1 MKFQREFLYVISD
14 IFRQFLVL
22 GLISFGGPAAHVGY
36 FHRRFVEE
44 LQWLDEAEFA
54 RLLAL
59 TQFLPGPASS
69 QLGFAIGRVRG
80 GVAGAFTA
88 FVAFTLPSFVLMALL
103 GIYATSLPDWL
114 QGGAITGLKWLAV
127 VVVADAVWNMGQRFC
142 AGGLTRT
149 IAALVA
155 LLLVLWPA
163 LAGQMLALL
172 VAAAIGWCW
181 LRPQQNVVLT
191 GKPVWRR
198 WPLAVFALLAVVA
211 LLPAG
216 RVLGLW
222 NDFFAAGS
230 LVFGGGHVVLPLL
243 QELVGP
249 QMSPDQFL
257 TGYAAAQ
264 AVPGPMFSL
273 ASYLGAVLLPASPWL
288 GALIAT
294 LAIFLPGFLLVL
306 GLMEGWQWLSS
317 RPALA
322 GAVAGINAA
331 VVGLLLA
338 ALYQPVFISAVH
350 DVWDLLI
357 VVAGFAVLRS
367 KTVPLWG
374 MVLGM
379 ATLGVLAGLL

>member
-1 MKFQREFLYVISD
+1 MTD
-14 IFRQFLVL
+14 IFRQFLLL

-36 FHRRFVEE
+36 FHQRFVVQ
-44 LQWLDEAEFA
+44 LQWLSEADFA

-80 GVAGAFTA
+80 GVAGAFVA
-88 FVAFTLPSFVLMALL
+88 FVGFTLPSFLLMALL
-103 GIYATSLPDWL
+103 AMYAAALPEWL
-114 QGGAITGLKWLAV
+114 QGGVVTGLKWLAV
-127 VVVADAVWNMGQRFC
+127 VVVADAVWNMGARFC
-142 AGGLTRT
+142 TAPLTRGL
-149 IAALVA
+149 ALGVA

-163 LAGQMLALL
+163 LWGQVAALL
-172 VAAAIGWCW
+172 LAAAVGWHW
-181 LRPQQNVVLT
+181 LRPANVEPLQ
-191 GKPVWRR
+191 GKPVWR
-198 WPLAVFALLAVVA
+198 WLPLGLLVLLALVA
-211 LLPAG
+211 VLPAG
-216 RVLGLW
+216 RLLGLW
-222 NDFFAAGS
+222 NDFFTAGA

-249 QMSPDQFL
+249 QMSPDSFL

-273 ASYLGAVLLPASPWL
+273 AAYLGAVLLPASPWW
-288 GALIAT
+288 GALLAT

-306 GLMEGWQWLSS
+306 GMMEGWQWLSS

-338 ALYQPVFISAVH
+338 ALYQPVFVSAVH
-350 DVWDLLI
+350 DGWDLLV
-357 VVAGFAVLRS
+357 VVAGFVVLRS

-379 ATLGVLAGLL
+379 AALGVLAGLL

>member
-1 MKFQREFLYVISD
+1 MTD
-14 IFRQFLVL
+14 IFRQFLLL

-36 FHRRFVEE
+36 FHQRFVVQ
-44 LQWLDEAEFA
+44 LQWLSEADFA

-80 GVAGAFTA
+80 GVAGAFVA
-88 FVAFTLPSFVLMALL
+88 FVGFTLPSFLLMALL
-103 GIYATSLPDWL
+103 AMYAAALPEWL
-114 QGGAITGLKWLAV
+114 QGGVVTGLKWLAV
-127 VVVADAVWNMGQRFC
+127 VVVADAVWNMGARFC
-142 AGGLTRT
+142 TAPLTRGL
-149 IAALVA
+149 ALGVA

-163 LAGQMLALL
+163 LWGQVAALL
-172 VAAAIGWCW
+172 LAAAVGWHW
-181 LRPQQNVVLT
+181 LRPANVEPLQ
-191 GKPVWRR
+191 GKPVWR
-198 WPLAVFALLAVVA
+198 WLPLGLLVLLALVA
-211 LLPAG
+211 VLPAG
-216 RVLGLW
+216 RLLGLW
-222 NDFFAAGS
+222 NDFFTAGA

-249 QMSPDQFL
+249 QMSPDSFL

-273 ASYLGAVLLPASPWL
+273 AAYLGAVLLPASPWW
-288 GALIAT
+288 GALLAT

-306 GLMEGWQWLSS
+306 GMMEGWQWLSS

-338 ALYQPVFISAVH
+338 ALYQPVFVSAVH
-350 DVWDLLI
+350 GGWDLLI
-357 VVAGFAVLRS
+357 VVAGFVVLRS

-379 ATLGVLAGLL
+379 AALGVLAGLL

>member
-1 MKFQREFLYVISD
+1 MTD
-14 IFRQFLVL
+14 IFRQFLLL

-36 FHRRFVEE
+36 FHQRFVVQ
-44 LQWLDEAEFA
+44 LQWLSEADFA

-80 GVAGAFTA
+80 GVAGAFVA
-88 FVAFTLPSFVLMALL
+88 FVGFTLPSFLLMALL
-103 GIYATSLPDWL
+103 AMYAAALPEWL
-114 QGGAITGLKWLAV
+114 QGGVVTGLKWLAV
-127 VVVADAVWNMGQRFC
+127 VVVADAVWNMGARFC
-142 AGGLTRT
+142 TAPLTRGL
-149 IAALVA
+149 ALGVA

-163 LAGQMLALL
+163 LWGQVAALL
-172 VAAAIGWCW
+172 LAAAVGWHW
-181 LRPQQNVVLT
+181 LRPANVEPLQ
-191 GKPVWRR
+191 GKPVWR
-198 WPLAVFALLAVVA
+198 WLPLGLLVLLALVA
-211 LLPAG
+211 VLPAG
-216 RVLGLW
+216 RLLGLW
-222 NDFFAAGS
+222 NDFFTAGA

-249 QMSPDQFL
+249 QMSPDSFL

-273 ASYLGAVLLPASPWL
+273 AAYLGAVLLPASPWW
-288 GALIAT
+288 GALLAT

-306 GLMEGWQWLSS
+306 GMMEGWQWLSS

-338 ALYQPVFISAVH
+338 ALYQPVFVSAVH
-350 DVWDLLI
+350 DGWDLLV
-357 VVAGFAVLRS
+357 VVAGFVVLRS

-374 MVLGM
+374 MLLGM
-379 ATLGVLAGLL
+379 AGLGVLAGLL

>member
-1 MKFQREFLYVISD
+1 MTD
-14 IFRQFLVL
+14 IFRQFLLL

-36 FHRRFVEE
+36 FHQRFVLQ
-44 LQWLDEAEFA
+44 LQWVSEADFA

-80 GVAGAFTA
+80 GVAGAFVA
-88 FVAFTLPSFVLMALL
+88 FVGFTLPSFLLMALL
-103 GIYATSLPDWL
+103 AMYAAALPEWL
-114 QGGAITGLKWLAV
+114 QGGVVTGLKWLAV
-127 VVVADAVWNMGQRFC
+127 VVVADAVWNMGARFC
-142 AGGLTRT
+142 TAPLTRGL
-149 IAALVA
+149 ALGVA

-163 LAGQMLALL
+163 LWGQVAALL
-172 VAAAIGWCW
+172 LAAAVGWHW
-181 LRPQQNVVLT
+181 LRPANVEPLQ
-191 GKPVWRR
+191 GKPVWR
-198 WPLAVFALLAVVA
+198 WLPLGLLVLLALVA
-211 LLPAG
+211 VLPAG
-216 RVLGLW
+216 RLLGLW
-222 NDFFAAGS
+222 NDFFTAGA

-249 QMSPDQFL
+249 QMSPDSFL

-273 ASYLGAVLLPASPWL
+273 AAYLGAVLLPASPWW
-288 GALIAT
+288 GALLAT

-306 GLMEGWQWLSS
+306 GMMEGWQWLSS

-338 ALYQPVFISAVH
+338 ALYQPVFVSAVH
-350 DVWDLLI
+350 DGWDLLI
-357 VVAGFAVLRS
+357 VVAGFVVLRS

-379 ATLGVLAGLL
+379 AALGVLAGLL

>member
-1 MKFQREFLYVISD
+1 MKD

-22 GLISFGGPAAHVGY
+22 GLVSFGGPAAHVGY

-54 RLLAL
+54 RLMAL

-88 FVAFTLPSFVLMALL
+88 FVGFTLPSFLVMALL
-103 GIYATSLPDWL
+103 AIYASSLPEWL

-127 VVVADAVWNMGQRFC
+127 IVVADAVWNMGKRFC
-142 AGGLTRT
+142 TSPLTRGL
-149 IAALVA
+149 AVAVA
-155 LLLVLWPA
+155 LLLLVWSSLP
-163 LAGQMLALL
+163 GQILALL
-172 VAAAIGWCW
+172 VAAAVGWQA
-181 LRPQQNVVLT
+181 LRPAQPEAADSDQSA
-191 GKPVWRR
+191 PVWRPK
-198 WPLAVFALLAVVA
+198 PLLLFALLALVP
-211 LLPAG
+211 LLFG
-216 RVLGLW
+216 GGLW
-222 NDFFAAGS
+222 VLWKDFYAAGS

-243 QELVGP
+243 QELVGGKL
-249 QMSPDQFL
+249 SPDQFL

-273 ASYLGAVLLPASPWL
+273 AAYLGAVLLPSSPWL
-288 GALIAT
+288 GALTAT
-294 LAIFLPGFLLVL
+294 MAIFLPGFLLVL
-306 GLMEGWQWLSS
+306 GVMEGWQWLSS

-338 ALYQPVFISAVH
+338 ALYQPVFVSAVH
-350 DVWDLLI
+350 GFGDLLV
-357 VVAGFAVLRS
+357 VVAGFALLRS
-367 KTVPLWG
+367 GKVPLWG

-379 ATLGVLAGLL
+379 AGLGVVAGAL

>member
-1 MKFQREFLYVISD
+1 MAD

-44 LQWLDEAEFA
+44 LGWLDEAEFA

-80 GVAGAFTA
+80 GVPGAFAA
-88 FVAFTLPSFVLMALL
+88 FVAFTLPSFLIMALL
-103 GIYATSLPDWL
+103 GIYAASLPDWL

-127 VVVADAVWNMGQRFC
+127 MVVADAVWNMGKRFC
-142 AGGLTRT
+142 AAPLTRG
-149 IAALVA
+149 IAAAVA
-155 LLLVLWPA
+155 VFLILWPSLFGQILVLLAAGALGWHRLRPA
-163 LAGQMLALL
+163 DSGEPAGGAVWRKPPLILFSVLALL
-172 VAAAIGWCW
+172 ALFAGGE
-181 LRPQQNVVLT
+181 R
-191 GKPVWRR
+191 
-198 WPLAVFALLAVVA
+198 LA
-211 LLPAG
+211 
-216 RVLGLW
+216 LW

-243 QELVGP
+243 QELLGP
-249 QMSPDQFL
+249 QISPDPFL

-273 ASYLGAVLLPASPWL
+273 ASYLGAVLLPDSPWW
-288 GALIAT
+288 GALVAT
-294 LAIFLPGFLLVL
+294 LGIFLPGFLLVL

-338 ALYQPVFISAVH
+338 ALYQPVFVSAVH
-350 DVWDLLI
+350 GVLDLLV
-357 VVAGFAVLRS
+357 VVAGFALLRS
-367 KTVPLWG
+367 GKVPLWG
-374 MVLGM
+374 MVLGT
-379 ATLGVLAGLL
+379 AGLGVMTGFL

>member
-1 MKFQREFLYVISD
+1 
-14 IFRQFLVL
+14 
-22 GLISFGGPAAHVGY
+22 VGY

-69 QLGFAIGRVRG
+69 QLGFAIGRLRG
-80 GVAGAFTA
+80 GVLGAFAA
-88 FVAFTLPSFVLMALL
+88 FVAFTLPSFLLMALL

-127 VVVADAVWNMGQRFC
+127 IVVADAVWNMGQRFC

-181 LRPQQNVVLT
+181 LRPDQSAPLT

-198 WPLAVFALLAVVA
+198 WPLALFVLFAIVA

-273 ASYLGAVLLPASPWL
+273 ASYLGAVLLPASPWW

-338 ALYQPVFISAVH
+338 ALYQPVFVSAVH
-350 DVWDLLI
+350 DLWDLLI
-357 VVAGFAVLRS
+357 VVAGFVVLRS

-379 ATLGVLAGLL
+379 VALGVITGVL

>member
-1 MKFQREFLYVISD
+1 MAE
-14 IFRQFLVL
+14 IFRQFLLL
-22 GLISFGGPAAHVGY
+22 GMVSFGGPAAHVGY
-36 FHRRFVEE
+36 FHQRFVVQ
-44 LQWLDEAEFA
+44 LQWLSEADFA

-80 GVAGAFTA
+80 GVVGA
-88 FVAFTLPSFVLMALL
+88 FVAFVGFTLPSFLLMALL
-103 GIYATSLPDWL
+103 AMYASGLPGWL
-114 QGGAITGLKWLAV
+114 QGGVVTGLKWLAV
-127 VVVADAVWNMGQRFC
+127 VVVADAVWNMGTRFC
-142 AGGLTRT
+142 TALLTRGL
-149 IAALVA
+149 ALGVA

-163 LAGQMLALL
+163 LWGQVAALL
-172 VAAAIGWCW
+172 LAAAVGWYW
-181 LRPQQNVVLT
+181 LRPANVAPLQ
-191 GKPVWRR
+191 GKPVWR
-198 WPLAVFALLAVVA
+198 WLPLGLLGLLALLTA
-211 LLPAG
+211 LPAG
-216 RVLGLW
+216 RLLGLW
-222 NDFFAAGS
+222 NDFFTAGA

-249 QMSPDQFL
+249 QMSPDSFL

-273 ASYLGAVLLPASPWL
+273 AAYLGAVLLPVSPWW
-288 GALIAT
+288 GALLAT

-306 GLMEGWQWLSS
+306 GMMEGWQWLSS

-338 ALYQPVFISAVH
+338 ALYQPVFVSAVH
-350 DVWDLLI
+350 DGWDLLI
-357 VVAGFAVLRS
+357 VVVGFVVLRS

-379 ATLGVLAGLL
+379 AALGVLTGLL

>member
-1 MKFQREFLYVISD
+1 MTD
-14 IFRQFLVL
+14 IFRQFLLL

-36 FHRRFVEE
+36 FHQRFVVQ
-44 LQWLDEAEFA
+44 LQWLSEADFA

-80 GVAGAFTA
+80 GVAGAFVA
-88 FVAFTLPSFVLMALL
+88 FVGFTLPSFLLMALL
-103 GIYATSLPDWL
+103 AMYAAALPEWL
-114 QGGAITGLKWLAV
+114 QGGVVTGLKWLAV
-127 VVVADAVWNMGQRFC
+127 VVVADAVWNMGARFC
-142 AGGLTRT
+142 TAPLTRGL
-149 IAALVA
+149 ALGVA

-163 LAGQMLALL
+163 LWGQVAALL
-172 VAAAIGWCW
+172 LAAAVGWHW
-181 LRPQQNVVLT
+181 LRPANVEPLQ
-191 GKPVWRR
+191 GKPVWR
-198 WPLAVFALLAVVA
+198 WLPLGLLVLLALVA
-211 LLPAG
+211 VLPAG
-216 RVLGLW
+216 RLLGLW
-222 NDFFAAGS
+222 NDFFTAGA

-249 QMSPDQFL
+249 QMSPDSFL

-273 ASYLGAVLLPASPWL
+273 AAYLGAVLLPASPWW
-288 GALIAT
+288 GALLAT

-306 GLMEGWQWLSS
+306 GMMEGWQWLSS

-338 ALYQPVFISAVH
+338 ALYQPVLVSAVH
-350 DVWDLLI
+350 DGWDLLI
-357 VVAGFAVLRS
+357 VVAGFVVLRS

-379 ATLGVLAGLL
+379 AALGVLAGLL

>member
-1 MKFQREFLYVISD
+1 MAE
-14 IFRQFLVL
+14 IFRQFLLL
-22 GLISFGGPAAHVGY
+22 GMVSFGGPAAHVGY
-36 FHRRFVEE
+36 FHQRFVVQ
-44 LQWLDEAEFA
+44 LQWLSEADFA

-80 GVAGAFTA
+80 GVVGA
-88 FVAFTLPSFVLMALL
+88 FVAFVGFTLPSFLLMALL
-103 GIYATSLPDWL
+103 AMYASGLPGWL
-114 QGGAITGLKWLAV
+114 QGGVVTGLKWLAV
-127 VVVADAVWNMGQRFC
+127 VVVADAVWNMGTRFC
-142 AGGLTRT
+142 TALLTRGL
-149 IAALVA
+149 ALGVA

-163 LAGQMLALL
+163 LWGQVAALL
-172 VAAAIGWCW
+172 LAAAVGWYW
-181 LRPQQNVVLT
+181 LRPANVAPLQ
-191 GKPVWRR
+191 GKPVWR
-198 WPLAVFALLAVVA
+198 WLPLGLLGLLALLTA
-211 LLPAG
+211 LPAG
-216 RVLGLW
+216 RLLGLW
-222 NDFFAAGS
+222 NDFFTAGA

-249 QMSPDQFL
+249 QMSPDSFL

-273 ASYLGAVLLPASPWL
+273 AAYLGAVLLPASPWW
-288 GALIAT
+288 GALLAT

-306 GLMEGWQWLSS
+306 GMMEGWQWLSS

-338 ALYQPVFISAVH
+338 ALYQPVFVSAVH
-350 DVWDLLI
+350 DGWDLLI
-357 VVAGFAVLRS
+357 VVVGFVVLRS

-379 ATLGVLAGLL
+379 AALGVLTGLL

>member
-1 MKFQREFLYVISD
+1 MMTE
-14 IFRQFLVL
+14 IFRQFLLL

-36 FHRRFVEE
+36 FHQRFVVQ
-44 LQWLDEAEFA
+44 LQWLSEADFA

-80 GVAGAFTA
+80 GVAGAFVA
-88 FVAFTLPSFVLMALL
+88 FIGFTLPSFLLMALL
-103 GIYATSLPDWL
+103 AMYAAALPAWL
-114 QGGAITGLKWLAV
+114 QGGVVTGLKWLAV
-127 VVVADAVWNMGQRFC
+127 VVVADAVWNMGTRFC
-142 AGGLTRT
+142 TAPLTRGL
-149 IAALVA
+149 ALGVA
-155 LLLVLWPA
+155 LLLLLWPA
-163 LAGQMLALL
+163 LWGQVAALL
-172 VAAAIGWCW
+172 LAAAVGWHW
-181 LRPQQNVVLT
+181 LRPANVKPLQ
-191 GKPVWRR
+191 GKPVWR
-198 WPLAVFALLAVVA
+198 WLPLGLLVLLAMLAV
-211 LLPAG
+211 LPAG
-216 RVLGLW
+216 RLLGLW
-222 NDFFAAGS
+222 NDFFTAGA

-249 QMSPDQFL
+249 QMSPDSFL

-273 ASYLGAVLLPASPWL
+273 AAYLGAVLLPASPWW
-288 GALIAT
+288 GALLAT

-306 GLMEGWQWLSS
+306 GMMEGWQWLSS

-338 ALYQPVFISAVH
+338 ALYQPVFVSAVH
-350 DVWDLLI
+350 DGWDLLI
-357 VVAGFAVLRS
+357 VVAGFVVLRS

-379 ATLGVLAGLL
+379 AALGVLAGLL

>member
-1 MKFQREFLYVISD
+1 MTD
-14 IFRQFLVL
+14 IFRQFLLL

-36 FHRRFVEE
+36 FHQRFVLQ
-44 LQWLDEAEFA
+44 LQWVSEADFA

-80 GVAGAFTA
+80 GVAGAFVA
-88 FVAFTLPSFVLMALL
+88 FVGFTLPSFLLMALL
-103 GIYATSLPDWL
+103 AMYAAALPEWL
-114 QGGAITGLKWLAV
+114 QGGVVTGLKWLAV
-127 VVVADAVWNMGQRFC
+127 VVVADAVWNMGARFC
-142 AGGLTRT
+142 TAPLTRGL
-149 IAALVA
+149 ALGVA

-163 LAGQMLALL
+163 LWGQVAALL
-172 VAAAIGWCW
+172 LAAAVGWHW
-181 LRPQQNVVLT
+181 LRPANVEPLQ
-191 GKPVWRR
+191 GKPVWR
-198 WPLAVFALLAVVA
+198 WLPLGLLVLLALVA
-211 LLPAG
+211 VLPAG
-216 RVLGLW
+216 RLLGLW
-222 NDFFAAGS
+222 NDFFTAGA

-249 QMSPDQFL
+249 QMSPDSFL

-273 ASYLGAVLLPASPWL
+273 AAYLGAVLLPASPWW
-288 GALIAT
+288 GALLAT

-306 GLMEGWQWLSS
+306 GMMEGWQWLSS

-338 ALYQPVFISAVH
+338 ALYQPVFVSAVH
-350 DVWDLLI
+350 DGWDLLV
-357 VVAGFAVLRS
+357 VVAGFVVLRS

-374 MVLGM
+374 MLLGM
-379 ATLGVLAGLL
+379 AGLGVLAGLL

>member
-1 MKFQREFLYVISD
+1 MAE
-14 IFRQFLVL
+14 IFRQFLLL
-22 GLISFGGPAAHVGY
+22 GLVSFGGPAAHVGY
-36 FHRRFVEE
+36 FHQRFVVQ
-44 LQWLDEAEFA
+44 LQWLSEADFA

-80 GVAGAFTA
+80 GVVGA
-88 FVAFTLPSFVLMALL
+88 FVAFVGFTLPSFLLMALL
-103 GIYATSLPDWL
+103 AMYASGLPGWL
-114 QGGAITGLKWLAV
+114 QGGVVTGLKWLAV
-127 VVVADAVWNMGQRFC
+127 VVVADAVWNMGTRFC
-142 AGGLTRT
+142 TAQLTRGL
-149 IAALVA
+149 ALGVA

-163 LAGQMLALL
+163 LWGQVAALL
-172 VAAAIGWCW
+172 LAAAVGWYW
-181 LRPQQNVVLT
+181 LRPANVAPLQ
-191 GKPVWRR
+191 GKPVWR
-198 WPLAVFALLAVVA
+198 WLPLGLLGLLALLAV
-211 LLPAG
+211 LPAG
-216 RVLGLW
+216 RLLGLW
-222 NDFFAAGS
+222 NDFFTAGA

-249 QMSPDQFL
+249 QMSPDSFL

-273 ASYLGAVLLPASPWL
+273 AAYLGAVLLPASPWW
-288 GALIAT
+288 GALLAT

-306 GLMEGWQWLSS
+306 GMMEGWQWLSS

-338 ALYQPVFISAVH
+338 ALYQPVFVSAVH
-350 DVWDLLI
+350 DGWDLLI
-357 VVAGFAVLRS
+357 VVAGFVVLRS

-379 ATLGVLAGLL
+379 AALGVLTGLL

>member
-1 MKFQREFLYVISD
+1 MAE
-14 IFRQFLVL
+14 IFRQFLLL
-22 GLISFGGPAAHVGY
+22 GLVSFGGPAAHVGY
-36 FHRRFVEE
+36 FHQRFVVQ
-44 LQWLDEAEFA
+44 LQWLSEADFA

-80 GVAGAFTA
+80 GVVGA
-88 FVAFTLPSFVLMALL
+88 FVAFVGFTLPSFLLMALL
-103 GIYATSLPDWL
+103 AMYASGLPGWL
-114 QGGAITGLKWLAV
+114 QGGVVTGLKWLAV
-127 VVVADAVWNMGQRFC
+127 VVVADAVWNMGTRFC
-142 AGGLTRT
+142 TALLTRGL
-149 IAALVA
+149 ALGVA

-163 LAGQMLALL
+163 LWGQVAALL
-172 VAAAIGWCW
+172 LAAAVGWYW
-181 LRPQQNVVLT
+181 LRPANVAPLQ
-191 GKPVWRR
+191 GKPVWR
-198 WPLAVFALLAVVA
+198 WLPLGLLGLLALLTA
-211 LLPAG
+211 LPAG
-216 RVLGLW
+216 RLLGLW
-222 NDFFAAGS
+222 NDFFTAGA

-249 QMSPDQFL
+249 QMSPDSFL

-273 ASYLGAVLLPASPWL
+273 AAYLGAVLLPASPWW
-288 GALIAT
+288 GALLAT

-306 GLMEGWQWLSS
+306 GMMEGWQWLSS

-338 ALYQPVFISAVH
+338 ALYQPVFVSAVH
-350 DVWDLLI
+350 DGWDLLI
-357 VVAGFAVLRS
+357 VVVGFVVLRS

-379 ATLGVLAGLL
+379 AALGVLTGLL

>member
-1 MKFQREFLYVISD
+1 MTD
-14 IFRQFLVL
+14 IFRQFLLL

-36 FHRRFVEE
+36 FHQRFVVQ
-44 LQWLDEAEFA
+44 LQWLSEADFA

-80 GVAGAFTA
+80 GVAGAFVA
-88 FVAFTLPSFVLMALL
+88 FVGFTLPSFLLMALL
-103 GIYATSLPDWL
+103 AMYAAALPEWL
-114 QGGAITGLKWLAV
+114 QGGVVTGLKWLAV
-127 VVVADAVWNMGQRFC
+127 VVVADAVWNMGARFC
-142 AGGLTRT
+142 TAPLTRGL
-149 IAALVA
+149 ALGVA

-163 LAGQMLALL
+163 LWGQVAALL
-172 VAAAIGWCW
+172 LAAAVGWHW
-181 LRPQQNVVLT
+181 LRPANVEPLQ
-191 GKPVWRR
+191 GKPVWR
-198 WPLAVFALLAVVA
+198 WLPLGLLVLLALVA
-211 LLPAG
+211 VLPAG
-216 RVLGLW
+216 RLLGLW
-222 NDFFAAGS
+222 NDFFTAGA

-249 QMSPDQFL
+249 QMSPDSFL

-273 ASYLGAVLLPASPWL
+273 AAYLGAVLLPASPWW
-288 GALIAT
+288 GALLAT

-306 GLMEGWQWLSS
+306 GMMEGWQWLSS

-338 ALYQPVFISAVH
+338 ALYQPVFVSAVH
-350 DVWDLLI
+350 DGWDLLV
-357 VVAGFAVLRS
+357 VVAGFVVLRS
-367 KTVPLWG
+367 KTVLLWG
-374 MVLGM
+374 MLLGM
-379 ATLGVLAGLL
+379 AGLGVLAGLL

>member
-1 MKFQREFLYVISD
+1 MTD
-14 IFRQFLVL
+14 IFRQFLLL

-36 FHRRFVEE
+36 FHQRFVVQ
-44 LQWLDEAEFA
+44 LQWLSEADFA

-80 GVAGAFTA
+80 GVAGAFVA
-88 FVAFTLPSFVLMALL
+88 FVGFTLPSFLLMALL
-103 GIYATSLPDWL
+103 AMYAAALPEWL
-114 QGGAITGLKWLAV
+114 QGGVVTGLKWLAV
-127 VVVADAVWNMGQRFC
+127 VVVADAVWNMGARFC
-142 AGGLTRT
+142 TAPLTRGL
-149 IAALVA
+149 ALGVA

-163 LAGQMLALL
+163 LWGQVAALL
-172 VAAAIGWCW
+172 LAAAVGWHW
-181 LRPQQNVVLT
+181 LRPANVEPLQ
-191 GKPVWRR
+191 GKPVWR
-198 WPLAVFALLAVVA
+198 WLPLGLLVLLALVA
-211 LLPAG
+211 VLPAG
-216 RVLGLW
+216 RLLGLW
-222 NDFFAAGS
+222 NDFFTAGA

-249 QMSPDQFL
+249 QMSPDSFL

-273 ASYLGAVLLPASPWL
+273 AAYLGAVLLPASPWW
-288 GALIAT
+288 GALLAT

-306 GLMEGWQWLSS
+306 GMMEGWQWLSS

-338 ALYQPVFISAVH
+338 ALYQPVLVSAVH
-350 DVWDLLI
+350 DGWDLLI
-357 VVAGFAVLRS
+357 VVAGFVVLRS

-374 MVLGM
+374 MLLGM
-379 ATLGVLAGLL
+379 AGLGVLAGLL

>member
-1 MKFQREFLYVISD
+1 MAE
-14 IFRQFLVL
+14 IFRQFLLL
-22 GLISFGGPAAHVGY
+22 GMVSFGGPAAHVGY
-36 FHRRFVEE
+36 FHQRFVVQ
-44 LQWLDEAEFA
+44 LQWLSEADFA

-80 GVAGAFTA
+80 GVVGA
-88 FVAFTLPSFVLMALL
+88 FVAFVGFTLPSFLLMALL
-103 GIYATSLPDWL
+103 AMYASGLPGWL
-114 QGGAITGLKWLAV
+114 QGGVVTGLKWLAV
-127 VVVADAVWNMGQRFC
+127 VVVADAVWNMGTRFC
-142 AGGLTRT
+142 TALLTRGL
-149 IAALVA
+149 ALGVA

-163 LAGQMLALL
+163 LWGQVAALL
-172 VAAAIGWCW
+172 LAAAVGWYW
-181 LRPQQNVVLT
+181 LRPANVAPLQ
-191 GKPVWRR
+191 GKPVWR
-198 WPLAVFALLAVVA
+198 WLPLGLLGLQALLTA
-211 LLPAG
+211 LPAG
-216 RVLGLW
+216 RLLGLW
-222 NDFFAAGS
+222 NDFFTAGA

-249 QMSPDQFL
+249 QMSPDSFL

-273 ASYLGAVLLPASPWL
+273 AAYLGAVLLPASPWW
-288 GALIAT
+288 GALLAT

-306 GLMEGWQWLSS
+306 GMMEGWQWLSS

-338 ALYQPVFISAVH
+338 ALYQPVFVSAVH
-350 DVWDLLI
+350 DGWDLLI
-357 VVAGFAVLRS
+357 VVAGFVVLRS

-379 ATLGVLAGLL
+379 AALGVLTGLL

>member
-1 MKFQREFLYVISD
+1 MKFQREYLSVMRD
-14 IFRQFLVL
+14 IFRQFLLL

-80 GVAGAFTA
+80 GICGAFAA
-88 FVAFTLPSFVLMALL
+88 FVAFTLPSFLLMALL
-103 GIYATSLPDWL
+103 GIYAASLPDWL

-127 VVVADAVWNMGQRFC
+127 IVVADAVWNMGQRFC
-142 AGGLTRT
+142 ANGLTRS

-155 LLLVLWPA
+155 VLLVLWPA
-163 LAGQMLALL
+163 LLGQMLALL
-172 VAAAIGWCW
+172 VAAAIGWHW
-181 LRPQQNVVLT
+181 LRPDQGVAAP

-198 WPLAVFALLAVVA
+198 GPLLLFALLAVVA

-216 RVLGLW
+216 RMLGLW

-243 QELVGP
+243 QELVGG

-257 TGYAAAQ
+257 TGYTAAQ

-273 ASYLGAVLLPASPWL
+273 ASYLGAVLLLASPWW

-317 RPALA
+317 RPTLA
-322 GAVAGINAA
+322 GTVAGINAS

-338 ALYQPVFISAVH
+338 ALYQPVFVSAVN
-350 DVWDLLI
+350 DLWDLLL
-357 VVAGFAVLRS
+357 VVAGFVVLRS
-367 KTVPLWG
+367 KPVPVWG

-379 ATLGVLAGLL
+379 AALGVLTHLL

>member
-1 MKFQREFLYVISD
+1 MTE
-14 IFRQFLVL
+14 IFRQFLLL

-36 FHRRFVEE
+36 FHQRFVVQ
-44 LQWLDEAEFA
+44 LQWLSEADFA

-80 GVAGAFTA
+80 GVAGAFVA
-88 FVAFTLPSFVLMALL
+88 FIGFTLPSFLLMALL
-103 GIYATSLPDWL
+103 AIYAAALPEWL
-114 QGGAITGLKWLAV
+114 QGGVVTGLKWLAV
-127 VVVADAVWNMGQRFC
+127 VVVADAVWNMGARFC
-142 AGGLTRT
+142 TAPLTRGL
-149 IAALVA
+149 ALGVA
-155 LLLVLWPA
+155 LLLLLWPA
-163 LAGQMLALL
+163 LWGQVAALL
-172 VAAAIGWCW
+172 LAAAVGWYW
-181 LRPQQNVVLT
+181 LRPANAQPLQ
-191 GKPVWRR
+191 GKPVWR
-198 WPLAVFALLAVVA
+198 WLPLVIFALLALLA

-216 RVLGLW
+216 QLLGLW
-222 NDFFAAGS
+222 NDFFTAGA

-249 QMSPDQFL
+249 QMSPDSFL

-273 ASYLGAVLLPASPWL
+273 AAYLGAVLLPASPWW
-288 GALIAT
+288 GALLAT

-306 GLMEGWQWLSS
+306 GMMEGWQWLSS

-350 DVWDLLI
+350 DGWDLLI
-357 VVAGFAVLRS
+357 VVAGFVVLRS

-379 ATLGVLAGLL
+379 AALGVLAGLV

>member
-1 MKFQREFLYVISD
+1 MAE
-14 IFRQFLVL
+14 IFRQFLLL
-22 GLISFGGPAAHVGY
+22 GLVSFGGPAAHVGY
-36 FHRRFVEE
+36 FHQRFVVQ
-44 LQWLDEAEFA
+44 LQWLSEADFA

-80 GVAGAFTA
+80 GVVGA
-88 FVAFTLPSFVLMALL
+88 FVAFVGFTLPSFLLMALL
-103 GIYATSLPDWL
+103 AMYASGLPGWL
-114 QGGAITGLKWLAV
+114 QGGVVTGLKWLAV
-127 VVVADAVWNMGQRFC
+127 VVVADAVWNMGTRFC
-142 AGGLTRT
+142 TALLTRGL
-149 IAALVA
+149 ALGVA

-163 LAGQMLALL
+163 LWGQVAALL
-172 VAAAIGWCW
+172 LAAAVGWYW
-181 LRPQQNVVLT
+181 LRPANVAPLQ
-191 GKPVWRR
+191 GKPVWR
-198 WPLAVFALLAVVA
+198 WLPLGLLGLQALLTA
-211 LLPAG
+211 LPAG
-216 RVLGLW
+216 RLLGLW
-222 NDFFAAGS
+222 NDFFTAGA

-249 QMSPDQFL
+249 QMSPDSFL

-273 ASYLGAVLLPASPWL
+273 AAYLGAVLLPASPWW
-288 GALIAT
+288 GALLAT

-306 GLMEGWQWLSS
+306 GMMEGWQWLSS

-338 ALYQPVFISAVH
+338 ALYQPVFVSAVH
-350 DVWDLLI
+350 DGWDLLI
-357 VVAGFAVLRS
+357 VVAGFVVLRS

-379 ATLGVLAGLL
+379 AALGVLTGLL

>member
-1 MKFQREFLYVISD
+1 MAE
-14 IFRQFLVL
+14 IFRQFLLL
-22 GLISFGGPAAHVGY
+22 GLVSFGGPAAHVGY
-36 FHRRFVEE
+36 FHQRFVVQ
-44 LQWLDEAEFA
+44 LQWLSEADFA

-80 GVAGAFTA
+80 GVVGA
-88 FVAFTLPSFVLMALL
+88 FVAFVGFTLPSFLLMALL
-103 GIYATSLPDWL
+103 AMYASGLPGWL
-114 QGGAITGLKWLAV
+114 QGGVVTGLKWLAV
-127 VVVADAVWNMGQRFC
+127 VVVADAVWNMGTRFC
-142 AGGLTRT
+142 TALLTWGL
-149 IAALVA
+149 ALGVA

-163 LAGQMLALL
+163 LWGQVAALL
-172 VAAAIGWCW
+172 LAAAVGWYW
-181 LRPQQNVVLT
+181 LRPANVAPLQ
-191 GKPVWRR
+191 GKPVWR
-198 WPLAVFALLAVVA
+198 WLPLGLLVLLALVA
-211 LLPAG
+211 VLPAG
-216 RVLGLW
+216 RLLGLW
-222 NDFFAAGS
+222 NDFFTAGA

-249 QMSPDQFL
+249 QMSPDSFL

-273 ASYLGAVLLPASPWL
+273 AAYLGAVLLPASPWW
-288 GALIAT
+288 GALLAT

-306 GLMEGWQWLSS
+306 GMMEGWQWLSS

-338 ALYQPVFISAVH
+338 ALYQPVFVSAVH
-350 DVWDLLI
+350 DGWDLLI
-357 VVAGFAVLRS
+357 VVAGFVVLRS

-379 ATLGVLAGLL
+379 AALGVLAGLL

>member
-1 MKFQREFLYVISD
+1 MAE
-14 IFRQFLVL
+14 IFRQFLLL
-22 GLISFGGPAAHVGY
+22 GMVSFGGPAAHVGY
-36 FHRRFVEE
+36 FHQRFVVQ
-44 LQWLDEAEFA
+44 LQWLSEADFA

-80 GVAGAFTA
+80 GVVGA
-88 FVAFTLPSFVLMALL
+88 FVAFVGFTLPSFLLMALL
-103 GIYATSLPDWL
+103 AMYASGLPGWL
-114 QGGAITGLKWLAV
+114 QGGVVTGLKWLAV
-127 VVVADAVWNMGQRFC
+127 VVVADAVWNMGTRFC
-142 AGGLTRT
+142 TALLTRGL
-149 IAALVA
+149 ALGVA

-163 LAGQMLALL
+163 LWGQVAALL
-172 VAAAIGWCW
+172 LAAAVGWYW
-181 LRPQQNVVLT
+181 LRPANVAPLQ
-191 GKPVWRR
+191 GKPVWR
-198 WPLAVFALLAVVA
+198 WLPLGLLGLLALLTV
-211 LLPAG
+211 LPAG
-216 RVLGLW
+216 RLLGLW
-222 NDFFAAGS
+222 NDFFTAGA

-249 QMSPDQFL
+249 QMSPDSFL

-273 ASYLGAVLLPASPWL
+273 AAYLGAVLLPASPWW
-288 GALIAT
+288 GALLAT

-306 GLMEGWQWLSS
+306 GMMEGWQWLSS

-338 ALYQPVFISAVH
+338 ALYQPVFVSAVH
-350 DVWDLLI
+350 DGWDLLI
-357 VVAGFAVLRS
+357 VVAGFVVLRS

-379 ATLGVLAGLL
+379 AALGVLAGLL

>member
-1 MKFQREFLYVISD
+1 MTE
-14 IFRQFLVL
+14 IFRQFLLL

-36 FHRRFVEE
+36 FHQRFVVQ
-44 LQWLDEAEFA
+44 LQWLSEADFA

-80 GVAGAFTA
+80 GVAGAFVA
-88 FVAFTLPSFVLMALL
+88 FIGFTLPSFLLMALL
-103 GIYATSLPDWL
+103 AMYAAALPAWL
-114 QGGAITGLKWLAV
+114 QGGVVTGLKWLAV
-127 VVVADAVWNMGQRFC
+127 VVVADAVWNMGTRFC
-142 AGGLTRT
+142 TAPLTRGL
-149 IAALVA
+149 ALGVA
-155 LLLVLWPA
+155 LLLLLWPA
-163 LAGQMLALL
+163 LWGQVAALL
-172 VAAAIGWCW
+172 LAAAVGWHW
-181 LRPQQNVVLT
+181 LRPANAQPLQ
-191 GKPVWRR
+191 GKPVWR
-198 WPLAVFALLAVVA
+198 WLPLGLLVLLALLAV
-211 LLPAG
+211 LPAG
-216 RVLGLW
+216 RLLGLW
-222 NDFFAAGS
+222 NDFFTAGA

-249 QMSPDQFL
+249 QMSPDSFL

-273 ASYLGAVLLPASPWL
+273 AAYLGAVLLPASPWW
-288 GALIAT
+288 GALLAT

-306 GLMEGWQWLSS
+306 GMMEGWQWLSS

-338 ALYQPVFISAVH
+338 ALYQPVFVSAVH
-350 DVWDLLI
+350 GGWDLLI
-357 VVAGFAVLRS
+357 VVAGFVVLRS

-379 ATLGVLAGLL
+379 AALGVLAGLL

>member
-1 MKFQREFLYVISD
+1 MTE
-14 IFRQFLVL
+14 IFRQFLLL

-36 FHRRFVEE
+36 FHQRFVVQ
-44 LQWLDEAEFA
+44 LQWLSEADFA

-80 GVAGAFTA
+80 GVAGAFVA
-88 FVAFTLPSFVLMALL
+88 FVGFTLPSFLLMALL
-103 GIYATSLPDWL
+103 AMYAAALPEWL
-114 QGGAITGLKWLAV
+114 QGGVVTGLKWLAV
-127 VVVADAVWNMGQRFC
+127 VVVADAVWNMGARFC
-142 AGGLTRT
+142 TAPLTRGL
-149 IAALVA
+149 ALGVA

-163 LAGQMLALL
+163 LWGQVAALL
-172 VAAAIGWCW
+172 LAAAVGWHW
-181 LRPQQNVVLT
+181 LRPANVEPLQ
-191 GKPVWRR
+191 GKPVWR
-198 WPLAVFALLAVVA
+198 WLPLGLLVLLALVA
-211 LLPAG
+211 VLPAG
-216 RVLGLW
+216 RLLGLW
-222 NDFFAAGS
+222 NDFFTAGA

-249 QMSPDQFL
+249 QMSPDSFL

-273 ASYLGAVLLPASPWL
+273 AAYLGAVLLPASPWW
-288 GALIAT
+288 GALLAT

-306 GLMEGWQWLSS
+306 GMMEGWQWLSS

-338 ALYQPVFISAVH
+338 ALYQPVFVSAVH
-350 DVWDLLI
+350 DGWDLLV
-357 VVAGFAVLRS
+357 VVAGFVVLRS

-379 ATLGVLAGLL
+379 AALGVLAGLL

>member
-1 MKFQREFLYVISD
+1 MMTE
-14 IFRQFLVL
+14 IFRQFLLL

-36 FHRRFVEE
+36 FHQRFVVQ
-44 LQWLDEAEFA
+44 LQWLSEADFA

-80 GVAGAFTA
+80 GVAGAFVA
-88 FVAFTLPSFVLMALL
+88 FVGFTLPSFLLMALL
-103 GIYATSLPDWL
+103 AMYAAALPAWL
-114 QGGAITGLKWLAV
+114 QGGVVTGLKWLAV
-127 VVVADAVWNMGQRFC
+127 VVVADAVWNMGTRFC
-142 AGGLTRT
+142 TALLTRGL
-149 IAALVA
+149 ALGVA
-155 LLLVLWPA
+155 LLLLLWPA
-163 LAGQMLALL
+163 LWGQVAALL
-172 VAAAIGWCW
+172 LAAAVGWHW
-181 LRPQQNVVLT
+181 LRPANVEPLQ
-191 GKPVWRR
+191 GKPVWR
-198 WPLAVFALLAVVA
+198 WLPLGLLVLLALLAV
-211 LLPAG
+211 LPAG
-216 RVLGLW
+216 RLLGLW
-222 NDFFAAGS
+222 NDFFTAGA

-249 QMSPDQFL
+249 QMSPDSFL

-273 ASYLGAVLLPASPWL
+273 AAYLGAVLLPASPWW
-288 GALIAT
+288 GALLAT

-306 GLMEGWQWLSS
+306 GMMEGWQWLSS

-338 ALYQPVFISAVH
+338 ALYQPVFVSAVH
-350 DVWDLLI
+350 DGWDLLI
-357 VVAGFAVLRS
+357 VVAGFVVLRS

-379 ATLGVLAGLL
+379 AALGVLAGLL

>member
-1 MKFQREFLYVISD
+1 MTE
-14 IFRQFLVL
+14 IFRQFLLL

-36 FHRRFVEE
+36 FHQRFVVQ
-44 LQWLDEAEFA
+44 LQWLSEADFA

-80 GVAGAFTA
+80 GVAGAFVA
-88 FVAFTLPSFVLMALL
+88 FIGFTLPSFLLMALL
-103 GIYATSLPDWL
+103 AMYAAGLPEWL
-114 QGGAITGLKWLAV
+114 QGGVVTGLKWLAV
-127 VVVADAVWNMGQRFC
+127 VVVADAVWNMGVRFC
-142 AGGLTRT
+142 TAPLTRGL
-149 IAALVA
+149 ALAVA
-155 LLLVLWPA
+155 LLLVLWPS
-163 LAGQMLALL
+163 LWGQVAALL
-172 VAAAIGWCW
+172 LAAAVGWHW
-181 LRPQQNVVLT
+181 LRPAKVEPLQ
-191 GKPVWRR
+191 GKPVWR
-198 WPLAVFALLAVVA
+198 WLPLVIFALLALLA

-216 RVLGLW
+216 RLLGLW
-222 NDFFAAGS
+222 NDFFTAGA

-243 QELVGP
+243 QGLVGP
-249 QMSPDQFL
+249 QMSPDSFL

-273 ASYLGAVLLPASPWL
+273 AAYLGAVLLPASPWW
-288 GALIAT
+288 GALLAT

-306 GLMEGWQWLSS
+306 GMMEGWQWLSS

-350 DVWDLLI
+350 DGWDLMI
-357 VVAGFAVLRS
+357 VVAGFVVLRS

-379 ATLGVLAGLL
+379 AALGVLAGLL

>member
-1 MKFQREFLYVISD
+1 MKFQREYLSVMRD
-14 IFRQFLVL
+14 IFRQFLLL

-80 GVAGAFTA
+80 GIFGAFAA
-88 FVAFTLPSFVLMALL
+88 FVAFTLPSFLLMALL
-103 GIYATSLPDWL
+103 GIYAASLPDWL

-127 VVVADAVWNMGQRFC
+127 IVVADAVWNMGQRFC
-142 AGGLTRT
+142 ANGLTRS

-155 LLLVLWPA
+155 VLLVLWPA
-163 LAGQMLALL
+163 LLGQMLALL
-172 VAAAIGWCW
+172 IAASIGWHW
-181 LRPQQNVVLT
+181 LRPDQGVAAP

-198 WPLAVFALLAVVA
+198 GPLLLFALLAVVA

-216 RVLGLW
+216 RMLGLW

-257 TGYAAAQ
+257 TGYTAAQ

-273 ASYLGAVLLPASPWL
+273 ASYLGAVLLLASPWW

-338 ALYQPVFISAVH
+338 ALYQPVFVSAVN
-350 DVWDLLI
+350 DLWDLLI
-357 VVAGFAVLRS
+357 VVAGFVVLRS

-379 ATLGVLAGLL
+379 AALGVMTNLL